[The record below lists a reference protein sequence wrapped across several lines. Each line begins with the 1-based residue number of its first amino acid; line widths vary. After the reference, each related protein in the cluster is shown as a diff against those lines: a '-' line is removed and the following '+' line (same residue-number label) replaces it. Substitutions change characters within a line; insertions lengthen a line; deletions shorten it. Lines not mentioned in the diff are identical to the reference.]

1 MEFFK
6 VRERSKKLIGLNT
19 YEMIVKRRNI
29 DRSYTIIIVFHF
41 VDIHYLVPVSYVKF
55 QSKSLHTFQFL
66 AESQNLVLMDV
77 LQQVDFLLSPA
88 IENYKKV
95 IN

>member
-1 MEFFK
+1 M
-6 VRERSKKLIGLNT
+6 SLNLA
-19 YEMIVKRRNI
+19 
-29 DRSYTIIIVFHF
+29 IIVFHF
-41 VDIHYLVPVSYVKF
+41 VDIQINMMYLVPVSYVKF

-88 IENYKKV
+88 IENYKNIMIESV
-95 IN
+95 WMLFIN

>member
-29 DRSYTIIIVFHF
+29 DRSYTTIIVFHF
-41 VDIHYLVPVSYVKF
+41 VDIYLVPVSYVKF

-88 IENYKKV
+88 IENYKK
-95 IN
+95 ISY